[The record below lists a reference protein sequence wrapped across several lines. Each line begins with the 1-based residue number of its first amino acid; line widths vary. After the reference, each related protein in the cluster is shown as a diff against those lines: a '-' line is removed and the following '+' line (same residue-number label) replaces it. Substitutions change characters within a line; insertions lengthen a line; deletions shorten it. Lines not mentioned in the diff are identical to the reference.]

1 LHCFLLC
8 NIIWNIFVV
17 EIDEN
22 HTCDWTP
29 TVSVNSNKGSVIG
42 SFSQAPVEF
51 GFSTYNIFLIADFS
65 VVQQLTVNATE
76 EVSFSV

>member
-1 LHCFLLC
+1 
-8 NIIWNIFVV
+8 
-17 EIDEN
+17 
-22 HTCDWTP
+22 
-29 TVSVNSNKGSVIG
+29 VSVNSNKGSVIG